1 MNIITSSARAVI
13 NSVFLLLISSAPA
26 FAHADPASL
35 QGAFMSGFMH
45 PISGL
50 DHVVAMVAVG
60 LWGAFLGKPAIW
72 ILPITFPL
80 VMAFG
85 GALGVAGVPI
95 PYVETGVALSG
106 VVLGLAVLLAL
117 RPPMWVAAVIV
128 GIFAIFHGYA
138 HGVELPKA
146 ANPLI
151 YSIGFVIAT
160 GLLHLAGIAIG
171 ELKRLALGEVVVR
184 TGGAIISL
192 IGLGF
197 LTHVLSA

>member
-1 MNIITSSARAVI
+1 MNTITYGTKVITSSI
-13 NSVFLLLISSAPA
+13 LLLLIFAAPA
-26 FAHADPASL
+26 FAHTDATSL
-35 QGAFMSGFMH
+35 QGGFMSGFMH

-60 LWGAFLGKPAIW
+60 LWGAFLGRPAIW
-72 ILPITFPL
+72 ILPVIFPL

-106 VVLGLAVLLAL
+106 VVLGLAVLLAV
-117 RPPMWVAAVIV
+117 RPPMWVAAVVV

-138 HGVELPKA
+138 HGVELPNA
-146 ANPLI
+146 VNPLI

-160 GLLHLAGIAIG
+160 GLLHLTGIAIG
-171 ELKRLALGEVVVR
+171 ELKRLPLGELVVR

-197 LTHVLSA
+197 LTHVISA

>member
-1 MNIITSSARAVI
+1 MNTVKFEHKIVMSS
-13 NSVFLLLISSAPA
+13 FLLLLIIFEPA
-26 FAHADPASL
+26 FAHSDVASL
-35 QGAFMSGFMH
+35 QGGFMSGFMH

-72 ILPITFPL
+72 VLPVVFPL

-95 PYVETGVALSG
+95 PFIETGIALSG
-106 VVLGLAVLLAL
+106 VVLGLAVLFAVK
-117 RPPMWVAAVIV
+117 PPMWIAAIIV
-128 GIFAIFHGYA
+128 GAFAIFHGHA
-138 HGVELPKA
+138 HGAELPNS
-146 ANPLI
+146 ANPLV

-171 ELKRLALGEVVVR
+171 ELKRIYNGWIVR
-184 TGGAIISL
+184 AGGAVVAL

-197 LTHVLSA
+197 LTHTL

>member
-85 GALGVAGVPI
+85 GALGVVGVPI

-117 RPPMWVAAVIV
+117 RPPMWIAAVIV

>member
-1 MNIITSSARAVI
+1 MNSTHYKIFQGAAS
-13 NSVFLLLISSAPA
+13 LLLLLLVSAPA
-26 FAHADPASL
+26 LAHSDAASL
-35 QGAFMSGFMH
+35 QGGFMSGFMH

-60 LWGAFLGKPAIW
+60 LWGAYLGMPAIW
-72 ILPITFPL
+72 LLPVVFPL
-80 VMAFG
+80 VMALG

-95 PYVETGVALSG
+95 PYIETGIALSG
-106 VVLGLAVLLAL
+106 VILGLAVLFAL
-117 RPPMWVAAVIV
+117 RPPIWIAAILV

-138 HGVELPKA
+138 HGAELPNA

-151 YSIGFVIAT
+151 YSIGFVVGT

-171 ELKRLALGEVVVR
+171 ELKRLPWGDYIVR
-184 TGGAIISL
+184 AGGAIVAL
-192 IGLGF
+192 VGFGF

>member
-1 MNIITSSARAVI
+1 MNIITSSARI
-13 NSVFLLLISSAPA
+13 IISSIFLLLISSATA
-26 FAHADPASL
+26 LAHTDPVSL
-35 QGAFMSGFMH
+35 QGGFISGFMH

-72 ILPITFPL
+72 VLPITFPL

-117 RPPMWVAAVIV
+117 RPPMWSAAVVV
-128 GIFAIFHGYA
+128 GVFAIFHGYA
-138 HGVELPKA
+138 HGVELPNA

-160 GLLHLAGIAIG
+160 GLLHLTGIAIG
-171 ELKRLALGEVVVR
+171 ELKRLPLGEMVVR
-184 TGGAIISL
+184 AGGAIISL

>member
-1 MNIITSSARAVI
+1 MNIITASVRVAISSI
-13 NSVFLLLISSAPA
+13 ILWLISSASA
-26 FAHADPASL
+26 FAHSDPASL
-35 QGAFMSGFMH
+35 QGGFMSGFMH

-106 VVLGLAVLLAL
+106 VVLGLAVLLAM
-117 RPPMWVAAVIV
+117 RPPMWVAAAVV

-138 HGVELPKA
+138 HGVELPNA

-160 GLLHLAGIAIG
+160 GLLHLTGIAIG
-171 ELKRLALGEVVVR
+171 ELKRLPWGEIVVR
-184 TGGAIISL
+184 MGGAIISL

>member
-1 MNIITSSARAVI
+1 MNTITYSTKVITSSI
-13 NSVFLLLISSAPA
+13 LLLLVSAAPA
-26 FAHADPASL
+26 FAHTDAASL
-35 QGAFMSGFMH
+35 QGGFMSGFMH

-60 LWGAFLGKPAIW
+60 LWGAFLGQPAIW
-72 ILPITFPL
+72 ILPVTFPL

-106 VVLGLAVLLAL
+106 VVLGLAVLLAV
-117 RPPMWVAAVIV
+117 RPPMWVAAVVV

-138 HGVELPKA
+138 HGVELPNA
-146 ANPLI
+146 VNPLI

-160 GLLHLAGIAIG
+160 GLLHLTGIAIG
-171 ELKRLALGEVVVR
+171 ELKRLPLGEVVVR

-197 LTHVLSA
+197 LTHVISA

>member
-1 MNIITSSARAVI
+1 
-13 NSVFLLLISSAPA
+13 
-26 FAHADPASL
+26 
-35 QGAFMSGFMH
+35 MSGFMH

-106 VVLGLAVLLAL
+106 VVLGLAVLLAM
-117 RPPMWVAAVIV
+117 RPPMWLAAAVV

-138 HGVELPKA
+138 HGVELPNA

-160 GLLHLAGIAIG
+160 GLLHLTGIAIG
-171 ELKRLALGEVVVR
+171 ELKRLPMGELVVR
-184 TGGAIISL
+184 TGGAIVSL